1 MILLWRIYF
10 GSQSQRNSVSHDWE
24 GRAEHLTAGTQG
36 GIPRSK
42 EKPASGAGHLE
53 KYINEWT
60 TYSY

>member
-1 MILLWRIYF
+1 M
-10 GSQSQRNSVSHDWE
+10 SHDWE